1 MDTIFTTL
9 FILFFGA
16 ITIMIF
22 IQTNVELWNE
32 VGKDFWNDMKSN
44 ITDWFNDTKMGMWY
58 KNKKN
63 KVEIL
68 SDREYKNL
76 MESGRI
82 KNTIIVMQRI
92 NSQSQQSLLN
102 IGINYKRI
110 KILTLSRKNLTAI
123 DVILRM
129 QVEIKFSRQAFAE
142 ETLMLFS
149 CCYVFFQG
157 VGML

>member
-1 MDTIFTTL
+1 MAICDKRNWKKLQKNLESPENCIIFVLEKETNKNTTIMDTIFTTL

-44 ITDWFNDTKMGMWY
+44 ITDWFDNTKMSMWY

-82 KNTIIVMQRI
+82 KNTIIVM
-92 NSQSQQSLLN
+92 
-102 IGINYKRI
+102 
-110 KILTLSRKNLTAI
+110 
-123 DVILRM
+123 
-129 QVEIKFSRQAFAE
+129 
-142 ETLMLFS
+142 
-149 CCYVFFQG
+149 
-157 VGML
+157 

>member
-1 MDTIFTTL
+1 MAICDKRNWKKLQKNLESPENCIIFVLEKETNKNTTIMDTIFTTL

-68 SDREYKNL
+68 SDMEYKNL

-82 KNTIIVMQRI
+82 KNTIIVM
-92 NSQSQQSLLN
+92 
-102 IGINYKRI
+102 
-110 KILTLSRKNLTAI
+110 
-123 DVILRM
+123 
-129 QVEIKFSRQAFAE
+129 
-142 ETLMLFS
+142 
-149 CCYVFFQG
+149 
-157 VGML
+157 

>member
-32 VGKDFWNDMKSN
+32 VGKEAWDDMKSTVIN
-44 ITDWFNDTKMGMWY
+44 WFNGTKMSMWY

-68 SDREYKNL
+68 SEWEYKNL
-76 MESGRI
+76 MKSGQI
-82 KNTIIVMQRI
+82 KNIIIVE
-92 NSQSQQSLLN
+92 
-102 IGINYKRI
+102 
-110 KILTLSRKNLTAI
+110 
-123 DVILRM
+123 D
-129 QVEIKFSRQAFAE
+129 
-142 ETLMLFS
+142 
-149 CCYVFFQG
+149 
-157 VGML
+157 

>member
-1 MDTIFTTL
+1 METIRT
-9 FILFFGA
+9 ILYVVVELAFGLLA
-16 ITIMIF
+16 LGIF

-68 SDREYKNL
+68 SDMEYKNL

-82 KNTIIVMQRI
+82 KNTIIVM
-92 NSQSQQSLLN
+92 
-102 IGINYKRI
+102 
-110 KILTLSRKNLTAI
+110 
-123 DVILRM
+123 
-129 QVEIKFSRQAFAE
+129 
-142 ETLMLFS
+142 
-149 CCYVFFQG
+149 
-157 VGML
+157 

>member
-1 MDTIFTTL
+1 MAICDKRNWKKLQKNLESPENCIIFVLEKETNKNTTIMDTIFTTL

-44 ITDWFNDTKMGMWY
+44 ITDWFNDTKMSMWY

-82 KNTIIVMQRI
+82 KNTIIVM
-92 NSQSQQSLLN
+92 
-102 IGINYKRI
+102 
-110 KILTLSRKNLTAI
+110 
-123 DVILRM
+123 
-129 QVEIKFSRQAFAE
+129 
-142 ETLMLFS
+142 
-149 CCYVFFQG
+149 
-157 VGML
+157 